1 MLGEQ
6 NKKDVPFIFEDEW
19 KLHKYNDSNDF
30 EKIKEILIENKGIL
44 IQGRAGTGKSYV
56 AQEIAKIIGN
66 VAKVA
71 FTNKASL
78 NIKGSTI
85 HKFLKLDKG
94 GNINKQVLNKIKKYI
109 KYIIVDE
116 ISLISK
122 YLWMRLVE
130 VKKSK
135 IILIIQQ

>member
-1 MLGEQ
+1 MEQ
-6 NKKDVPFIFEDEW
+6 AWNWFNKKGEAQE
-19 KLHKYNDSNDF
+19 KYNDSNDF

-44 IQGRAGTGKSYV
+44 IRGRAGTGTFYV
-56 AQEIAKIIGN
+56 AQEIAKSIGN